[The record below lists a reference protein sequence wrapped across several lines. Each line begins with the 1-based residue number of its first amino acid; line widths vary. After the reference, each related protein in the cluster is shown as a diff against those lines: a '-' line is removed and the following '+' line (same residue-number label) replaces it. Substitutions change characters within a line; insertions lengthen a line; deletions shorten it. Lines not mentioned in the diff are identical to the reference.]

1 MRRIV
6 MYPHGGSGNHGCE
19 AIVRTT
25 VKLLENEKIILFS
38 ENPEEDHFYLGETDF
53 DIAKPSRRAARL
65 SSKYIKALIKSRLG
79 NKKAFDELYFDP
91 VISSCD
97 KDTVLLSIGGDN
109 YCYGDNDYI
118 YLVNRCAREKGAKTV
133 LWGCSIEPDHI
144 TERMLPDLKAYDLII
159 ARESNSYKI
168 LKDINPSTVLCPDP
182 AFLLKKENG
191 ILPEGLEHGKYIG
204 INASPMIQSHE
215 KTSGIT
221 LSNYENLIEYILE
234 NSADTIALIP
244 HVVWDHN
251 DDRIP
256 LMKLYERYRDTG
268 RVYMVSDQN
277 CMKLKDVISGCR
289 LFIGARTH
297 STIAAYSTQVPT
309 LVIGY
314 SNKAVGIAAD
324 LFGTDEHYV
333 LPVQS
338 LNQEDDLLHA
348 YTWLDTNANRIKQK
362 YNDIM
367 PEYIVEASRLGSL
380 LDEYLVK

>member
-53 DIAKPSRRAARL
+53 DIAKPSRQPSRF
-65 SSKYIKALIKSRLG
+65 SSKYIGSLLKSKLG
-79 NKKAFDELYFDP
+79 NKNAFDELYFDP
-91 VISSCD
+91 IISSCD
-97 KDTVLLSIGGDN
+97 EDTVLLSIGGDN
-109 YCYGDNDYI
+109 YCYGDNDFI
-118 YLVNRCAREKGAKTV
+118 YLVNRCAREKAAKTV

-159 ARESNSYKI
+159 ARESNSYKV
-168 LKDINPSTVLCPDP
+168 LKDINPSTVICPDP
-182 AFLLKKENG
+182 AFLLEKETG
-191 ILPEGLEHGKYIG
+191 TLPVGLEHGKYIG
-204 INASPMIQSHE
+204 INASPMVQSHE
-215 KTSGIT
+215 KVPGIT
-221 LSNYENLIEYILE
+221 LRNYEKLIEYILA

-244 HVVWDHN
+244 HVVWKHN

-256 LMKLYERYRDTG
+256 LTRLYEQYSNTE
-268 RVYMVSDQN
+268 RVFIVPDQN
-277 CMKLKDVISGCR
+277 CMKLKDIISGCR

-309 LVIGY
+309 LVVGY
-314 SNKAVGIAAD
+314 SNKAVGIAKD

-338 LNQEDDLLHA
+338 LIQEDDLLNA
-348 YTWLDTNANRIKQK
+348 YMWLDSNADMIKQK

-367 PEYIVEASRLGSL
+367 PEYISKVFQLGSVL
-380 LDEYLVK
+380 NEFLVK